1 MRFLRD
7 VSIAALI
14 LLLTSTTS
22 SAQATAQLGG
32 RITDESGGV
41 LPGVTVTVMQTDTGL
56 MRSVVTDEKGRAAV
70 RY

>member
-7 VSIAALI
+7 GSIAALI

-32 RITDESGGV
+32 RVTDEGGGV
-41 LPGVTVTVMQTDTGL
+41 LPGVTVTVMQTDTGPRVL
-56 MRSVVTDEKGRAAV
+56 QFGIKYGF
-70 RY
+70 